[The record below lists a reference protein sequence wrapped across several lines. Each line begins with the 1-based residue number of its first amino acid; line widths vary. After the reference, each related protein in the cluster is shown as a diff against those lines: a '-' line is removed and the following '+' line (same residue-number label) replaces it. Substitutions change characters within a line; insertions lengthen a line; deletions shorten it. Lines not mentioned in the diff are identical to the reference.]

1 MEVIE
6 ALRTSIPEPH
16 DHPDIN
22 HDLMFVGPGAT
33 SGRLPVTGFLPRSED
48 GGSPELPALAED
60 RDVPAARRQR
70 RLACQ
75 PPGPLALLASAHA
88 ARIPRATGQDAV

>member
-33 SGRLPVTGFLPRSED
+33 SCRLPVTGFLPRSED
-48 GGSPELPALAED
+48 GDHQSCPHWLRTGMSRRPGGSGASPASRPD
-60 RDVPAARRQR
+60 PWP
-70 RLACQ
+70 C
-75 PPGPLALLASAHA
+75 
-88 ARIPRATGQDAV
+88 